1 MSESSWACRIITQR
15 MNRLV
20 ARCRLLLRRLKLL
33 RARKLVVAVVG
44 GSVVLVGIAM
54 LVLPGPAILVIPLGL
69 AILATEFLWARRWL
83 KRARALLPNGNKQSP
98 PPAPTAHGQSEP
110 VPASPSNGSPMRKLP
125 AAVTSGKETDKN
137 CNLWKN

>member
-1 MSESSWACRIITQR
+1 MSEAVGTITKR

-20 ARCRLLLRRLKLL
+20 ARCRLLLRQLQSRH
-33 RARKLVVAVVG
+33 ARKFVVAVVG
-44 GSVVLVGIAM
+44 GSVVLVGMAM

-98 PPAPTAHGQSEP
+98 P
-110 VPASPSNGSPMRKLP
+110 
-125 AAVTSGKETDKN
+125 
-137 CNLWKN
+137 